1 MHAVFLSIHLLYMYL
16 THLSIFHLDTFIFS
30 FSLCELHLSNNMYN
44 DSSLEQLDVNDLPQH
59 KGLSK
64 LFFVENQLTQW
75 SSIEVLGDLFPNLQS
90 LLLNDNPV
98 QEITPTEATKF
109 LNLQTLNLNKSQV
122 NLWESVENLASYPQ
136 LVHLSLR
143 HVPIGNDMNEKERR
157 FAMIARLPLVKLLN
171 KSVISEEERQDAE
184 RWLIREYSNK
194 PYQPR
199 IYQNLVAKH
208 GMLKPLV
215 EVNLAPKEEV
225 SVEFHYEGID
235 RRSDVHKINIR
246 QTTKQFRCWIGRT
259 LLLVPPSKL
268 RLFYT
273 DSECVNVYKSE
284 EMRTDSKELYRYG
297 RFGIKDGD
305 VIEVVFQR

>member
-1 MHAVFLSIHLLYMYL
+1 MLCIYLSILLYVIYP
-16 THLSIFHLDTFIFS
+16 SILFSFGHFHFS
-30 FSLCELHLSNNMYN
+30 FSLSELHLSNNMYN
-44 DSSLEQLDVNDLPQH
+44 DSSLELLDVDDMPQH
-59 KGLSK
+59 QGLVK

-75 SSIEVLGDLFPNLQS
+75 NAIEVLGDLFPNLQT

-98 QEITPTEATKF
+98 REITPTEATKF
-109 LNLQTLNLNKSQV
+109 PNLQTLNLNKSQV

-157 FAMIARLPLVKLLN
+157 FAMIARLPSMQLLN

-194 PYQPR
+194 PNQPH

-215 EVNLAPKEEV
+215 EVNLAPKKEV
-225 SVEFHYEGID
+225 SVEFQYEGID
-235 RRSDVHKINIR
+235 RHSDIHKINTH
-246 QTTKQFRCWIGRT
+246 QTTKQLRCWIGRT

-273 DSECVNVYKSE
+273 DTECVNVYASE
-284 EMRTDSKELYRYG
+284 EMKIDSKELYRYG
-297 RFGIKDGD
+297 RYGIKDGD
-305 VIEVVFQR
+305 LIEVVLKQ